1 MGLLS
6 SNPDILGHFNCC
18 SKEISWCTETLHHR
32 WWGWGGKE
40 SHNQLLSNK
49 QKMTAIG
56 RLQAQ
61 LQPHKRRH
69 SKTKFTASYGRLG
82 SNGLSLILLSTPNTN
97 YRDVLHSIER
107 VSDTTVNSQKINDR
121 IENYGANIV
130 FISK

>member
-40 SHNQLLSNK
+40 SQDQLLSNK

-56 RLQAQ
+56 QLQAQ

-69 SKTKFTASYGRLG
+69 SKMKFTASYGLSG
-82 SNGLSLILLSTPNTN
+82 SNGLTEENGLKLI
-97 YRDVLHSIER
+97 
-107 VSDTTVNSQKINDR
+107 
-121 IENYGANIV
+121 
-130 FISK
+130 FIT